1 MKKIMLMTLA
11 VLLSVS
17 AMAKVKVK
25 SGSTDCLKENA
36 TAVIEFDYSEAT
48 FDEDESY
55 ITWCGE
61 DFAKRDSLSTA
72 DFIGSFNRNS
82 KGLQINNEASD
93 AKYRIVVKVGDCDQS
108 MDMGCSWGEM
118 RFKCSAMITIVE
130 IATNEV
136 VCTVEVDEEEGLCD
150 YVPNDRI
157 ASCYRS
163 IAKEL
168 AKKK

>member
-1 MKKIMLMTLA
+1 MKKIMLVTLA

-25 SGSTDCLKENA
+25 SGSAACMKEDA

-48 FDEDESY
+48 YDEDESFQS
-55 ITWCGE
+55 WCGE
-61 DFAKRDSLSTA
+61 DFEERVNLSIEE
-72 DFIGSFNRNS
+72 FIGSFNRNS
-82 KGLQINNEASD
+82 KGLKINNED
-93 AKYRIVVKVGDCDQS
+93 TEAKYRIIVKVGDCDQK

-118 RFKCSAMITIVE
+118 RFECSAMVTIVE

-136 VCTVEVDEEEGLCD
+136 VCTIEVDEEEGLCD

-157 ASCYRS
+157 ASCFRS

>member
-1 MKKIMLMTLA
+1 MKKIMFVTLA

-25 SGSTDCLKENA
+25 SGSAACMKEDA

-48 FDEDESY
+48 YDEDESY
-55 ITWCGE
+55 QSWCGE
-61 DFAKRDSLSTA
+61 DFEERVNLSIEEFVGA
-72 DFIGSFNRNS
+72 FNKNS
-82 KGLQINNEASD
+82 KGLQINNED
-93 AKYRIVVKVGDCDQS
+93 TNAKYRIVVKIGDCD
-108 MDMGCSWGEM
+108 MTRDMGCSWGEM
-118 RFKCSAMITIVE
+118 KFKCSAMVTIVE

-136 VCTVEVDEEEGLCD
+136 VCTIEVDEEEGLCD

-157 ASCYRS
+157 ASCFRS
-163 IAKEL
+163 IAREL